1 MPNGFPFR
9 FGARSRTLERPP
21 LALTLLTYYDILLV
35 GVVPGAIALIQH
47 FSAPPEVRGPIL
59 VVFGSLL
66 LSAGIIWT
74 ANDAWYGRPWARYGL
89 MALVGIYYGGL
100 AFGAPWTVD
109 LAVVL
114 HPGASTLET
123 VLRMGRSLFWVG
135 LHAGVLFV
143 HNRDHFASSRA

>member
-1 MPNGFPFR
+1 MLNGFPFR

-21 LALTLLTYYDILLV
+21 LALTLLTYYDILMV

-59 VVFGSLL
+59 GVFGSLL
-66 LSAGIIWT
+66 LSAGVIWAAT
-74 ANDAWYGRPWARYGL
+74 DAWYGRPWARYGL

-109 LAVVL
+109 LAAVL

-123 VLRMGRSLFWVG
+123 VLRMGRSIFWVG
-135 LHAGVLFV
+135 LHGAVLF
-143 HNRDHFASSRA
+143 HLGRSHFRSHPA